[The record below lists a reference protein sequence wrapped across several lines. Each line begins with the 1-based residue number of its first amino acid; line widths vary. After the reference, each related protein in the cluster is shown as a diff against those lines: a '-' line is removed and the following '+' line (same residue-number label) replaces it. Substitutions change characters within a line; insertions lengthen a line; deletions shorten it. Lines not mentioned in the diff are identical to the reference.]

1 MLKQFKTVQQMMR
14 SMTQGKRMRMPVG
27 GLGGLEGMEGL

>member
-14 SMTQGKRMRMPVG
+14 SMTQGKRLKLPA
-27 GLGGLEGMEGL
+27 GMELPGV